1 MPSKRWQRGV
11 KYEEKRASVFI
22 QTSCIHLSPSSMGTT
37 LPFLSLL
44 GTPCA
49 WDKPHSK
56 LGAAIL
62 TSPSEHP
69 LEKPH
74 SQADR
79 LPSMLLPHS
88 LKPIS
93 PLRSLQLS
101 ALRLLV
107 ASP

>member
-22 QTSCIHLSPSSMGTT
+22 QTMTSCIHLSMGTT

-44 GTPCA
+44 GMPCA

-56 LGAAIL
+56 LGTAIL

-79 LPSMLLPHS
+79 LPSMLLPYS
-88 LKPIS
+88 LMPIS